1 MVGAFQGRGRRSGR
15 YGAFLL
21 AVYDPP
27 RDRFESFCK
36 VGTGFDDAALEE
48 MPRRL
53 AKFETDNR
61 PPEVD
66 TALSPD
72 RWMRPG
78 LVLEVRGAELTVSP
92 IHRAA
97 FGAVRPATGLALRFP
112 RYTGR
117 GPRRQGTDRGDDVR
131 RAPEDVPLPG
141 PPGLR
146 SGGGVSEGRRLRD
159 DARGPV
165 AAGSFPPKD
174 IKGSGPLGGEREPT
188 MLVEMTELLGR
199 QIYTPDGR
207 LLGEVDN
214 VVVDVDAAKV
224 DGLYVDETS
233 PMLVEDSRP
242 TNIPY
247 RWVSAVNDVVLLK
260 YLPRRVSVKKT
271 SSRAAKEEAP
281 AAPAR

>member
-1 MVGAFQGRGRRSGR
+1 MAKSLKEGSSYRAGARGYWWIKYKREYTAGLSDSIDGVVVGAFQGRGRRSGR

-117 GPRRQGTDRGDDVR
+117 V
-131 RAPEDVPLPG
+131 
-141 PPGLR
+141 
-146 SGGGVSEGRRLRD
+146 RD
-159 DARGPV
+159 DKGPTEATTSAELLKMYRSQV
-165 AAGSFPPKD
+165 RQASAPAEESPKD
-174 IKGSGPLGGEREPT
+174 G
-188 MLVEMTELLGR
+188 
-199 QIYTPDGR
+199 
-207 LLGEVDN
+207 
-214 VVVDVDAAKV
+214 A
-224 DGLYVDETS
+224 
-233 PMLVEDSRP
+233 
-242 TNIPY
+242 
-247 RWVSAVNDVVLLK
+247 
-260 YLPRRVSVKKT
+260 
-271 SSRAAKEEAP
+271 
-281 AAPAR
+281 